1 MDNKNLGK
9 VFRTLSRLLREL
21 KSGFNPEDGFPLNKT
36 EFITVMELR
45 TYPGMPMKHYQCAA
59 GIESGS
65 FTYLADDLEKKGIA
79 KRAPAADDKRK
90 TMLELTDTGT
100 LMADAL
106 TARADAH
113 VEAKLSVLTDEQQQR
128 FFSAMAV
135 LEDTLTQLE
144 KQHG

>member
-1 MDNKNLGK
+1 MEKKNLGK
-9 VFRTLSRLLREL
+9 TFRTLSMLTREL
-21 KSGFNPEDGFPLNKT
+21 KCGFNAAEGFPLNKT

-45 TYPGMPMKHYQCAA
+45 MYPGMPMKHYQCAA

-79 KRAPAADDKRK
+79 TRVPAADDKRK
-90 TMLELTDTGT
+90 TMLELTEAGT
-100 LMADAL
+100 RMADTL

-113 VEAKLSVLTDEQQQR
+113 VAAKLSSLTDEQRQR
-128 FFSAMAV
+128 FLSAMAV
-135 LEDTLTQLE
+135 LEETLTQLE

>member
-1 MDNKNLGK
+1 MDNKDLGK
-9 VFRTLSRLLREL
+9 VFRTMSRLLRAL
-21 KSGFNPEDGFPLNKT
+21 KIGFNPEEGFPLNKT

-45 TYPGMPMKHYQCAA
+45 TSPGMPMKHYQRAA

-65 FTYLADDLEKKGIA
+65 FTYLADDLENKGIA
-79 KRAPAADDKRK
+79 KRVTAAADKRR
-90 TMLELTDTGT
+90 TILELTDAGM

-106 TARADAH
+106 TSRADAH
-113 VEAKLSVLTDEQQQR
+113 VAEKLSVLTDEQRQR
-128 FFSAMAV
+128 FLSAMAI